1 MIINE
6 GLDIDFSLIIP
17 TRGRLSKLEGC
28 LLSFFNKAKRKHNNE
43 AILVVDHDDSS
54 IRNFSDFIIHHE
66 LNVKILTV
74 WRSEMMIRD
83 YNNYGAQCSLG
94 KYLWIL
100 NDDYE
105 MTTDHWDDILKNK
118 IEEFCHENHDRV
130 CYVMVDD
137 STHSESNWNCL
148 SSKGCCC
155 PIQTR
160 ESVEALN
167 GVMPWQINS
176 WGADIA
182 LYHIYRHLPRP
193 RILDCVRDVKVLH
206 YCRHNNT
213 AEIDDISRRIEAI
226 SQKRGGID
234 AHEMATYINKLL
246 PILNPQ

>member
-1 MIINE
+1 MRITE

-17 TRGRLSKLEGC
+17 TRDRISKLQGC
-28 LLSFFNKAKRKHNNE
+28 LLSFFNKAQRKGNNE
-43 AILVVDHDDSS
+43 AIVIVDHDDIG
-54 IRNFSDFIIHHE
+54 IRSFSDFVLYHQM
-66 LNVKILTV
+66 NVKILTV

-94 KYLWIL
+94 KYIWML

-105 MTTDHWDDILKNK
+105 MTTDHWDALLKKK
-118 IEEFCHENHDRV
+118 IEDFCGSNGDRV

-137 STHSESNWNCL
+137 STHSPSNWNCL
-148 SSKGCCC
+148 DSKGCCC

-182 LYHIYRHLPRP
+182 LYHIYRNLPKP
-193 RILDCVRDVKVLH
+193 RILDCVKDVKVLH

-213 AEIDDISRRIEAI
+213 AEVDEISRRIERI
-226 SQKRGGID
+226 SQKRGHINGQ
-234 AHEMATYINKLL
+234 EMAEYVDRLRGML
-246 PILNPQ
+246 R